1 MENGEKSAGLN
12 GIFIYNPLEILSFN
26 SDEEESLVSST
37 PACETCERPKQYQNI
52 NKMHLRYRV
61 IEYVHWRT
69 LEY

>member
-52 NKMHLRYRV
+52 NSVQNAFKV
-61 IEYVHWRT
+61 
-69 LEY
+69 